1 MVFQSPSTRTRKER
15 KSPPQTKRKGK
26 KEEKKWLNEK
36 KTPRNHQAL
45 KKMQPVTNAR
55 ALQLFQETL
64 TESMAVSAPT
74 DEIKLN
80 SRKQHRC
87 LMNFMKKSV
96 KRDLTSFVDKNLRAL
111 QKKYEKCA
119 EICLKINDV
128 NSYKTT
134 QRKLINTG
142 DLQRI
147 KKL

>member
-1 MVFQSPSTRTRKER
+1 
-15 KSPPQTKRKGK
+15 
-26 KEEKKWLNEK
+26 
-36 KTPRNHQAL
+36 
-45 KKMQPVTNAR
+45 
-55 ALQLFQETL
+55 
-64 TESMAVSAPT
+64 MAVSAPT

-119 EICLKINDV
+119 EICLKINYV